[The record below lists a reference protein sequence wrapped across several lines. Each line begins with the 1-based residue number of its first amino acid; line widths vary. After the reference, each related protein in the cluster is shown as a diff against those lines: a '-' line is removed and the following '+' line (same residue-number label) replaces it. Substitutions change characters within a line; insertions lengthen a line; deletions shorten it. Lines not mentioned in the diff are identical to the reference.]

1 MLEVSDEKVL
11 GAPFSGRV
19 LFSSLAM
26 YSSGVIAGQAQ
37 EFEEQDTLGR
47 LSKFSL
53 FVSLAFW
60 VR

>member
-1 MLEVSDEKVL
+1 MLEVSDVKVL

-37 EFEEQDTLGR
+37 EFGE
-47 LSKFSL
+47 
-53 FVSLAFW
+53 
-60 VR
+60 